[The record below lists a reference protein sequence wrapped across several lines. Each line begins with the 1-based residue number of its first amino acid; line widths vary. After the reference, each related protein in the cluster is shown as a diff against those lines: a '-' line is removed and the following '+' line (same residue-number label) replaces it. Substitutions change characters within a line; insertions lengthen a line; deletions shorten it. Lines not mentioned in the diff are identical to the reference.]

1 MRRRTSA
8 RFFPKKGRS
17 VRLDVGEW
25 AVALN
30 IREEL
35 GSLKPNPSS
44 KKPFGTTPNGFIF
57 QAAAGGFA
65 KVSGCLLHP
74 RHPIFNPPQQRWF
87 RQAHFIHQQ
96 RGVAVFGNNVGD
108 AAQQRGFQAA

>member
-25 AVALN
+25 AAALN

-57 QAAAGGFA
+57 QAETFA
-65 KVSGCLLHP
+65 KPKNTTRNSQFSVIP
-74 RHPIFNPPQQRWF
+74 
-87 RQAHFIHQQ
+87 A
-96 RGVAVFGNNVGD
+96 
-108 AAQQRGFQAA
+108 